1 MQTNE
6 ISAVTVTSIGDPV
19 PCFFFE
25 LMEVPAGGMHGAPLE
40 PLDDDRTPS
49 QSMSRLDS
57 CESESKVSYL
67 KAGKPAWGD
76 IPFPKFP
83 TDTVHRADAEA

>member
-1 MQTNE
+1 
-6 ISAVTVTSIGDPV
+6 
-19 PCFFFE
+19 
-25 LMEVPAGGMHGAPLE
+25 MEVPAGGMHGAPVE

-83 TDTVHRADAEA
+83 TCNTCNNMYMYMHMHMCMHMCMHM